1 MKHCGDCGHPLNTDH
16 DESGH
21 PRKSCPECSWT
32 WYDPP
37 TPITLVVVTTDDG
50 QVVYTRKHSF
60 PPGLWSV
67 VAGYIPKGERAEDA
81 ALREIKEET
90 GLDAE
95 IVEFMGTHIYERRPD
110 QIVIAFKARATG
122 GVLQAGDDVDEVDVG
137 PPDVSRVRPGST
149 SYFLVDSVLKAR

>member
-1 MKHCGDCGHPLNTDH
+1 MKHCGECGTQLVTDT

-21 PRKSCPECSWT
+21 ARQICGSCGWN

-37 TPITLVVVTTDDG
+37 TPITLVVVTTEDG
-50 QVVYTRKHSF
+50 QVVYTRKNSF

-67 VAGYIPKGERAEDA
+67 VAGYIPKGERAEEA

-95 IVEFMGTHIYERRPD
+95 IVRFMGTHVYPRRPD
-110 QIVIAFKARATG
+110 QLVITFHARATG
-122 GVLQAGDDVDEVDVG
+122 GTLQAGDDVDQVDVG

-149 SYFLVDSVLKAR
+149 SHFLVNAIQFGV